1 MGMREKLIKVLFN
14 AHNMVTDASLFDD
27 ATYAQQIEIE
37 ADYLIA
43 NGVTFDKDI
52 NALTKK
58 VARLEKSNRNWRR
71 KHQRLKADA
80 VSRGYHEQVRW
91 ERDIAIE
98 QLESYGISLGEKAYV
113 VKLLREPIPFLK
125 DDNPHNTDA
134 YCPNCGTDL
143 SGYFGGEHLP
153 IVTCFE
159 CGEII
164 DPYKAMT
171 KDELAEWRKE
181 RQ

>member
-1 MGMREKLIKVLFN
+1 MREKLIKLLVD
-14 AHNMVTDASLFDD
+14 AHSKVTDASLFDD
-27 ATYAQQIEIE
+27 VTYAQQIEIE

-43 NGVTFDKDI
+43 HNVTFDKDI

-58 VARLEKSNRNWRR
+58 VVRLEKSNRNWRR
-71 KHQRLKADA
+71 KHQRLKAGA
-80 VSRGYHEQVRW
+80 VSRGYHDQVRW
-91 ERDIAIE
+91 ERDVALE
-98 QLESYGISLGEKAYV
+98 QLADYGISLGEKAYV
-113 VKLLREPIPFLK
+113 VKLPCEPTSFLK
-125 DDNPHNTDA
+125 DENPHNTDA
-134 YCPNCGTDL
+134 YCPECGTNL
-143 SGYFGGEHLP
+143 SGYFGGEPLP